1 MRYQPAVLAEEVY
14 LHPRSALAATA
25 PEYVV
30 YSTLLATDKRR
41 YLVGVT
47 PLEPHWLGTS
57 GTPLCTGEEGGGGGG
72 EQGQGGQL
80 VLFLHTQTSA
90 PCWCCLFHACGVIP
104 CCLCNA
110 CSWRHHARPVYAL
123 CFDRP
128 PPPTC
133 TPPRPTPRHR

>member
-57 GTPLCTGEEGGGGGG
+57 GTPLCTGEEGGGGGRG
-72 EQGQGGQL
+72 TRAGWAACTIPPHTDVCTML
-80 VLFLHTQTSA
+80 VLPVPCMWCDPMLLVQCMLLA
-90 PCWCCLFHACGVIP
+90 PP
-104 CCLCNA
+104 CQACLC
-110 CSWRHHARPVYAL
+110 SVL
-123 CFDRP
+123 
-128 PPPTC
+128 
-133 TPPRPTPRHR
+133 

>member
-57 GTPLCTGEEGGGGGG
+57 GTPLCTGEEGGGGAGNKG
-72 EQGQGGQL
+72 RVGSL
-80 VLFLHTQTSA
+80 YYSSTHRRLHHVGA
-90 PCWCCLFHACGVIP
+90 
-104 CCLCNA
+104 A
-110 CSWRHHARPVYAL
+110 CSMHVV
-123 CFDRP
+123 
-128 PPPTC
+128 
-133 TPPRPTPRHR
+133 